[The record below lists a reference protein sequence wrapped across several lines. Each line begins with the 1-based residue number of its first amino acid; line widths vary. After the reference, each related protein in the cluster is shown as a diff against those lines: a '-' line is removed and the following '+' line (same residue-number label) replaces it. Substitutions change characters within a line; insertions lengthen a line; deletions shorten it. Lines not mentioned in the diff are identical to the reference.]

1 MFKKIM
7 DWLLCNDSEE
17 DIERWERLKSNVS
30 NLRKQY
36 DQLKKDY
43 EEIVESCEDYR
54 NRYAD
59 LLEEHNVA
67 LNKLIKIFGVFGTY
81 KLRDYPRPT
90 EEPEDAIVRLAE
102 DYYKMKD
109 LVDKLLDVVHPKLK
123 EEIENAV
130 QKGNTV

>member
-1 MFKKIM
+1 MIKRFM

-17 DIERWERLKSNVS
+17 DIARWEA
-30 NLRKQY
+30 LRGKVESLRRDY
-36 DQLKKDY
+36 D
-43 EEIVESCEDYR
+43 EAVESCEDYR
-54 NRYAD
+54 NKYAD

-102 DYYKMKD
+102 DYYKMKN